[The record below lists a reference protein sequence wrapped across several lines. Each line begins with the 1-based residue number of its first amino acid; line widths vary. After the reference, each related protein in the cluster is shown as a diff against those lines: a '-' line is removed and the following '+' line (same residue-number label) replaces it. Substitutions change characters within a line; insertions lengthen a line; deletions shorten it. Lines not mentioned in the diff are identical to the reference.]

1 MSFDANIGRPQ
12 PVIRPTAGMNNDGG
26 SGGNTGYMMRNRKK
40 KKENEKSVFDS
51 NVLDTDCFDSINGLS
66 KHKTNPE
73 IYEGSWFDKL
83 VDKFIK

>member
-1 MSFDANIGRPQ
+1 
-12 PVIRPTAGMNNDGG
+12 
-26 SGGNTGYMMRNRKK
+26 MRNRKK

-51 NVLDTDCFDSINGLS
+51 NVLGTDCFDSLNGLS